1 MKVCETQ
8 ANFSMGCT
16 VSYSFTRKFST
27 NFTSRQVET
36 IACSWNEV
44 MKQREVFGIGIYKLL
59 LESERELRKLF
70 PKIVCY
76 DNVERFTVDEEH
88 LRRHALL
95 VMDGIGFAVECLDDV
110 GKLDHFLK
118 MVGKRHYESRVPERV
133 LKKLWPALDGSFTAT
148 LRDTYSREARKA
160 WHFFFHY
167 MVNVMKIGMNE
178 AEMRDVSRRDRKLSD

>member
-1 MKVCETQ
+1 MCL
-8 ANFSMGCT
+8 FLI
-16 VSYSFTRKFST
+16 TR
-27 NFTSRQVET
+27 
-36 IACSWNEV
+36 
-44 MKQREVFGIGIYKLL
+44 L

-133 LKKLWPALDGSFTAT
+133 LKVWEKHQIFQTHACF
-148 LRDTYSREARKA
+148 
-160 WHFFFHY
+160 
-167 MVNVMKIGMNE
+167 VC
-178 AEMRDVSRRDRKLSD
+178 

>member
-36 IACSWNEV
+36 ITCSWNEV

-110 GKLDHFLK
+110 GKLDHFLT
-118 MVGKRHYESRVPERV
+118 M
-133 LKKLWPALDGSFTAT
+133 KLWPALDGSFTAT

-178 AEMRDVSRRDRKLSD
+178 AEMRDVSRRGRKLSD